1 MNLTAV
7 YMAAGRASRFGGR
20 IKALIQIGPNN
31 ETLMGLSMQQA
42 KQAGFNKFV
51 IIASPQTLES
61 LKEVYKDNFL
71 ENSVEYCIQET
82 PDYREKPFGTSH
94 ALLSA
99 KEFVKEPFIVLN
111 SDDLYGKNTM
121 KYIANYLKITESGYC
136 LPGYKLK
143 NVLSKHGGVNRGII
157 KIDSEN
163 YMEGIKE
170 TFDIL
175 KKDVGTNYSG
185 EELISMNLFGLQPDF
200 FNYLEEALKKFL
212 KEHPNDPKTEFLLPN
227 SVSNFKN
234 EKDTKIKVV
243 PTDDIW
249 IGVTNPEDEE
259 KMREQ
264 LKNS

>member
-7 YMAAGRASRFGGR
+7 YLAAGISSRFGGR
-20 IKALIQIGPNN
+20 IKALIQAGPNN

-42 KQAGFNKFV
+42 KQAGFNKFI
-51 IIASPQTLES
+51 IIANNQTLEP

-71 ENSVEYCIQET
+71 GNPVEYCIQET
-82 PDYREKPFGTSH
+82 PNYRERPFGTSH

-99 KEFVKEPFIVLN
+99 KRLIKEPFIVLN

-121 KYIANYLKITESGYC
+121 KYVADYLKTTENSYC

-143 NVLSKHGGVNRGII
+143 NVLSKHGAVNRGII
-157 KIDSEN
+157 RVDSEN
-163 YMEGIKE
+163 YMESIKE
-170 TFDIL
+170 TFNIL
-175 KKDVGTNYSG
+175 KEEVGTKHSG

-200 FNYLEEALKKFL
+200 FDYLEEDLKKFL
-212 KEHPNDPKTEFLLPN
+212 EKYPNDPKTEFLLPD
-227 SVSNFKN
+227 SVSDFNN
-234 EKDTKIKVV
+234 EKNKKVKII

-264 LKNS
+264 LKNN